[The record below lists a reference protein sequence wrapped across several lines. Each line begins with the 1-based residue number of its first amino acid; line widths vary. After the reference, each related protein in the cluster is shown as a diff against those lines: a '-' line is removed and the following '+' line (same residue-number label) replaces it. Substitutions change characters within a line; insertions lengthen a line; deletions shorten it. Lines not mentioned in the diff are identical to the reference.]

1 MKAQVL
7 YPNGIIKFEERE
19 IPTPSGGEVLIKV
32 KRCGIC
38 MSDYYIYKGGFPRKG
53 PVVLGHE
60 FSGVIMEIGKGV
72 IDFKKGDR
80 VTVNPTLSCG
90 YCEYCAQGKN
100 NLCDKGRSIGGAGVE
115 IIDGGFEEYTVVPQ
129 TNLGK
134 LARDVTFEEGA
145 LTEPLGCAIRG
156 IQQSRLSIGEKVLIV
171 GAGPMGLLLLQ
182 LVKQY
187 GASYVIVSEII
198 KERGK
203 IAKKLGADIIISPK
217 DCDVPQEVKKMTNG
231 GVELAIE
238 AVGRK
243 KAAQDAYNS
252 LRKGGRLL
260 IFGVPPKDE
269 KMEFELFPIYF
280 YEHEII
286 GSYAIT
292 NDSFRKSLRML
303 NDHRIDIKSIITH
316 ILALEDLPKA
326 LKMQEDGI
334 GLKKMIS
341 MDI

>member
-7 YPNGIIKFEERE
+7 YPNGRIKLEERE
-19 IPTPSGGEVLIKV
+19 TPTPGRGEVLIKV

-38 MSDYYIYKGGFPRKG
+38 MSDYHIYKGQFPRKK

-60 FSGVIMEIGKGV
+60 LSGVIVEIGKGV
-72 IDFKKGDR
+72 IGFKKGDR
-80 VTVNPTLSCG
+80 VTVNPILSCG
-90 YCEYCAQGKN
+90 YCEYCAQGDN
-100 NLCDKGRSIGGAGVE
+100 NLCDEARTVGGAGIE
-115 IIDGGFEEYTVVPQ
+115 IMNGGFEEYTAVPEV
-129 TNLGK
+129 NLGK

-145 LTEPLGCAIRG
+145 LTEPLGCVIRG
-156 IQQSRLSIGEKVLIV
+156 IQQSRLSMGEKVLIV

-182 LVKQY
+182 VVKQY
-187 GASYVIVSEII
+187 GASYIIVSEIVE
-198 KERGK
+198 ERRK
-203 IAKKLGADIIISPK
+203 IAKRLGADIVLNPK
-217 DCDVPQEVKKMTNG
+217 DCNVAQEVKRMTNG

-260 IFGVPPKDE
+260 IFGVPPEDE
-269 KMEFELFPIYF
+269 KIEFKLFPIYF
-280 YEHEII
+280 YEYEII

-292 NDSFRKSLRML
+292 NDSFRKALRMI
-303 NDHRIDIKSIITH
+303 NTHKVDVNSIITH
-316 ILALEDLPKA
+316 ILALKDLPKA